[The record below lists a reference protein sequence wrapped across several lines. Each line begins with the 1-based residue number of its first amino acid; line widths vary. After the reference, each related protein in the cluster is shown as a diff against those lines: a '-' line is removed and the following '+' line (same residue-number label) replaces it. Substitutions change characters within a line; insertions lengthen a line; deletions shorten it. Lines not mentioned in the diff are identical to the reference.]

1 MNIFDGFFITLI
13 CMIDSRKLSYHHHH
27 NHGIF
32 QVQSMMT
39 MLISIAIH
47 PPAGIFISRWQSKN
61 RLFKSRTF
69 SYFMLDDHKS
79 ITYNEISVYQFPD
92 QINAQCPHYN
102 FPREITI
109 IDHKLYI
116 YELSIIAFIYVY
128 SGVTIKHPHVW

>member
-1 MNIFDGFFITLI
+1 MYIFDGFFITLI

-47 PPAGIFISRWQSKN
+47 PPAGIFISRWQIKN

-69 SYFMLDDHKS
+69 SNFMLDDHKS

-102 FPREITI
+102 FLREITI

-116 YELSIIAFIYVY
+116 FTSFRLSPSYTYTVE
-128 SGVTIKHPHVW
+128 